1 MKILHSADL
10 HLDSAFVGRSADAIA
25 ALRRAQL
32 RLPGLLA
39 ELCRAHGCD
48 LMLLSGD
55 LFDGNWTMDSVDALR
70 SALAAAAVPVFIS
83 PGNHDF
89 CSPDS
94 PWLRESWPENVHIF
108 KEHTIQSVAVPSL
121 NCRVYGAGF
130 ESMDCGSLLEDFA
143 REGDEQFHIA
153 VLHGDPTQKKS
164 PYNPISQAQVAAS
177 GLDYIAL
184 GHVHKAGSFRAGNTL
199 CAWPGCPMGRGFD
212 ELEEKGVYLVTVE
225 KQTQAEFIPLDTPR
239 FYDLE
244 VEILT
249 DPAAAVESVLP
260 AMGNEHHYR
269 ITLTGE
275 WDALDSAALQE
286 QFARFPNLELRDRTV
301 PVTDLWACAGEDSLE
316 GMYFGMLKSAMEEA
330 DEEQQQLLTL
340 AAKLSRR
347 ILDGRE
353 VVLP

>member
-1 MKILHSADL
+1 MKILHGADL
-10 HLDSAFVGRSADAIA
+10 HLDSAFVGRSPDAVA

-39 ELCRAHGCD
+39 ALCREKQCD
-48 LMLLSGD
+48 MMLLSGD
-55 LFDGNWTMDSVDALR
+55 LFDGSWTMDSVDALR
-70 SALAAAAVPVFIS
+70 AALKEAAVPVFVS

-89 CSPDS
+89 CAPDS
-94 PWLRESWPENVHIF
+94 PWLRESWPDNVHIF
-108 KEHTIQSVAVPSL
+108 KENVIKSVAVPDL

-130 ESMDCGSLLEDFA
+130 TAMDCAALLDNFSK
-143 REGDEQFHIA
+143 EGDEAYHIA
-153 VLHGDPTQKKS
+153 VLHGDPAQKKS
-164 PYNPISQAQVAAS
+164 PYNPVSQAQVAAS

-212 ELEEKGVYLVTVE
+212 ELEEKGVYLVTVGD
-225 KQTQAEFIPLDTPR
+225 KTVAEFIPLDTPR
-239 FYDLE
+239 FFDLE
-244 VEILT
+244 AEILT
-249 DPAAAVESVLP
+249 DPQSAVAAALP
-260 AMGNEHHYR
+260 AAENDHHYR

-275 WDALDSAALQE
+275 WDGLDTAALRAHFSQ
-286 QFARFPNLELRDRTV
+286 FPNLELRDRTV

-316 GMYFGMLKSAMEEA
+316 GMYFGMLKTAMTEA
-330 DEEQQQLLTL
+330 DEEEQKILTL

-353 VVLP
+353 VELP